1 MRSVDRRAFLQ
12 LTVGIGAT
20 AVLPRLANALDYP
33 VRPVRI
39 VVGYAAG
46 GTADVTAR
54 LVGQLLSERL
64 GQRFVVENR
73 PGAGSN
79 LAAEDV
85 VHARPD
91 GYTLLLAS
99 GANAINATLY
109 KKLDFD
115 FERDIAPVAGIIRV
129 PNVMIVNPSFPAKT
143 IAEFIAY
150 AKAHP
155 GMINV
160 ATLGNGSPQQVFSGL
175 FEMMTGVKLVHVP
188 YRGGAQAVTALLE
201 GQVQVFFGATT
212 VMIGYIRSGRVRG
225 LAVTTAQRVD
235 ALPGI
240 PAMAEAVPGYEA
252 TDWLGLA
259 APKATP
265 KDIIDLLNKAVNAG
279 LADPKIKQRLS
290 AQGSIL
296 NGTPADFGKLI
307 RSETQKWAKVIQA
320 GTIKPE

>member
-12 LTVGIGAT
+12 LTAGIGAT
-20 AVLPRLANALDYP
+20 VGLPRFASARDYP

-64 GQRFVVENR
+64 GQQFIVENR

-79 LAAEDV
+79 LAAEEV

-115 FERDIAPVAGIIRV
+115 FERDITAVAGIIRV
-129 PNVMIVNPSFPAKT
+129 PNVMVVSPSFPAET
-143 IAEFIAY
+143 IGEFIAY

-160 ATLGNGSPQQVFSGL
+160 ATLGNGSPQQVFGSL
-175 FEMMTGVKLVHVP
+175 FEMMAGVKLVHVP
-188 YRGGAQAVTALLE
+188 YRGGAQAVTALLG

-212 VMIGYIRSGRVRG
+212 VMIGYIKAGRVRG

-235 ALPGI
+235 ALPGV
-240 PAMAEAVPGYEA
+240 PAMAEAVPGYKA
-252 TDWLGLA
+252 ADWLGLG

-265 KDIIDLLNKAVNAG
+265 RHIVDLLNNAVNAG

-296 NGTPADFGKLI
+296 KGSPGDFGKLI

-320 GTIKPE
+320 GDIKSE